1 MKKALLSFVLIFA
14 MFAFFLFPVSD
25 KITDTRVFAASVGY
39 GDVNGDNS
47 IDLNDA
53 ILAAK
58 IDAGLAKIED
68 KNFKSS
74 DVNGDGKV
82 DVKDALLI
90 ARYVA
95 KLIKRFPADSSIVFP
110 PVPIG

>member
-1 MKKALLSFVLIFA
+1 MKKAFLSFILIFA
-14 MFAFFLFPVSD
+14 MFTFFLFPVSD
-25 KITDTRVFAASVGY
+25 ELAGTWVFAASVNY
-39 GDVNGDNS
+39 GDVNGDAS
-47 IDLNDA
+47 IDLDDA
-53 ILAAK
+53 ILAAR
-58 IDAGLAKIED
+58 IDVGLKKIED
-68 KNFKSS
+68 ENFKKS
-74 DVNGDGKV
+74 DVNGDGKI